1 MHSADGP
8 EQKFPHKAKIFMSEH
23 QDLQEP
29 QWSTRKTKANKVISR
44 SLMQKVLRAQN
55 RDRSITI

>member
-1 MHSADGP
+1 MHSADSP
-8 EQKFPHKAKIFMSEH
+8 EQKFPHKVKIFMSEH

-55 RDRSITI
+55 RDRSLTI